1 MYHFFPT
8 FFFSLSLFTLWEFL
22 LKKNTGKQNISS
34 DYKILSSFRVMIQ
47 VHDCQSFSLNFPS
60 DAIFQFLASK
70 VQNDRNHKCQIGAT
84 EILPCALI
92 TKVCVSQLS
101 TKMNIGH
108 LSLYRH
114 RLAQQLKTHQKNK
127 DTGNGP
133 LGFITSAFQS
143 LKERLRF
150 ISPPKNSTHPTL
162 I

>member
-8 FFFSLSLFTLWEFL
+8 FFFFLFLPFGNFCF
-22 LKKNTGKQNISS
+22 KKNTGKQNISS

-47 VHDCQSFSLNFPS
+47 VNDCQSFSLNFPS
-60 DAIFQFLASK
+60 DATFQFLASK
-70 VQNDRNHKCQIGAT
+70 VQSDRNHKCQIGAT

-101 TKMNIGH
+101 TKMNIRH
-108 LSLYRH
+108 LSLYSH
-114 RLAQQLKTHQKNK
+114 KLAQQLKTHQKNK
-127 DTGNGP
+127 DTENGP

-162 I
+162 N